1 MNEPEETAKDVV
13 CHGRNP
19 RVTQVSNSRQHKE
32 NQMKFMK
39 PTAAVFGSL
48 VVLAMS
54 LPVTAQDVTQ
64 STTVTQTP
72 DQPVTQTTD
81 SSKTKTKYNRHHHV
95 KETKTKEKT
104 KTTNIPVD
112 RQTQT
117 TTTVTT
123 PPQQ

>member
-1 MNEPEETAKDVV
+1 MNEPKGTALEAVR
-13 CHGRNP
+13 HGRNP